1 MYTRLACSTCDVLQQ
16 QWRSASKEQ
25 GGSWALQGLVQ
36 PPLLLRVRQA
46 RVPEAMVVWDLLLE
60 WVVVV
65 VVWDLL
71 LEWVVVVVVWDLL
84 LDWVVVVE
92 GLVQLLTA
100 LLLLHVDMR
109 DQVPEVEVVMQFPPL
124 EWREMVQLT
133 AVPLL
138 LQDLQDLQ
146 RVLKFVLKSVLKF
159 VMEVL
164 QHLHHLEQ
172 QRQQSRL

>member
-1 MYTRLACSTCDVLQQ
+1 M
-16 QWRSASKEQ
+16 
-25 GGSWALQGLVQ
+25 
-36 PPLLLRVRQA
+36 
-46 RVPEAMVVWDLLLE
+46 
-60 WVVVV
+60 
-65 VVWDLL
+65 
-71 LEWVVVVVVWDLL
+71 
-84 LDWVVVVE
+84 
-92 GLVQLLTA
+92 QLLTA